1 LQLLHPFVM
10 FSGMATIV
18 HIPSNRRANRDAA
31 VLRRAADQIAD
42 PQLADLIITLAAN
55 LSTGVTLAA
64 NDESVSPARAAEM
77 LGVTR
82 QYIEKLVS
90 DGRLPATRK
99 PGSRHKLIAVSDLVD
114 FERNRRTQT
123 QRVAVLVNDLIDA
136 GVEY

>member
-1 LQLLHPFVM
+1 M
-10 FSGMATIV
+10 FDHMATV
-18 HIPSNRRANRDAA
+18 VQIPANRRTTRDAA
-31 VLRRAADQIAD
+31 VLRRAADQITNPA
-42 PQLADLIITLAAN
+42 LADLIITLAAN

-82 QYIEKLVS
+82 QYIEKLIA

-99 PGSRHKLIAVSDLVD
+99 PGSRHKLIAVSDLVE
-114 FERNRRTQT
+114 FERNRRTRT

>member
-1 LQLLHPFVM
+1 M
-10 FSGMATIV
+10 FGRMATV
-18 HIPSNRRANRDAA
+18 VQIPPNRRATRDAA
-31 VLRRAADQIAD
+31 VLRRAADQITNPA
-42 PQLADLIITLAAN
+42 LADLIITLAAN

-82 QYIEKLVS
+82 QYIEKLIA
-90 DGRLPATRK
+90 DNRLPATRK
-99 PGSRHKLIAVSDLVD
+99 PGSRHKLIAVSDLVE
-114 FERNRRTQT
+114 FEKNRRTAT

>member
-1 LQLLHPFVM
+1 M
-10 FSGMATIV
+10 FDRMATV
-18 HIPSNRRANRDAA
+18 VQIPANRRATRDAA
-31 VLRRAADQIAD
+31 VLRRAADQITNPA
-42 PQLADLIITLAAN
+42 LADLIITLAAN

-82 QYIEKLVS
+82 QYIEKLIA
-90 DGRLPATRK
+90 DNRRPATRK
-99 PGSRHKLIAVSDLVD
+99 PGSRHKLIAVSDLVE
-114 FERNRRTQT
+114 FEKNRRTAT

>member
-1 LQLLHPFVM
+1 MVNR
-10 FSGMATIV
+10 MATV
-18 HIPSNRRANRDAA
+18 VQIPANRRATRDAA
-31 VLRRAADQIAD
+31 VLRRPADQITNPA
-42 PQLADLIITLAAN
+42 LVDLIITLAAN

-82 QYIEKLVS
+82 QYIEKLIA
-90 DGRLPATRK
+90 DNRLPATRK
-99 PGSRHKLIAVSDLVD
+99 PGSRHKLIAVSDLVE
-114 FERNRRTQT
+114 FEKNRRTAT

>member
-1 LQLLHPFVM
+1 M
-10 FSGMATIV
+10 
-18 HIPSNRRANRDAA
+18 
-31 VLRRAADQIAD
+31 RRAADQITNPA
-42 PQLADLIITLAAN
+42 LADLIITLAAN

-82 QYIEKLVS
+82 QYIEKLIA
-90 DGRLPATRK
+90 DNRLPAARK
-99 PGSRHKLIAVSDLVD
+99 PGSRHKLIAVSDLVE
-114 FERNRRTQT
+114 FEKNRRTAT